1 MSHPTACGR
10 GDPFPVLARARFT
23 LAMLQN
29 LVVIFE
35 AAAENHP
42 IVIEM
47 TANEV
52 WAVTPD
58 GTRLSIGVTTLPPP
72 ADA

>member
-1 MSHPTACGR
+1 MIHPTAPECGE
-10 GDPFPVLARARFT
+10 PSPVLARASFT

-47 TANEV
+47 TAGEV

-72 ADA
+72 TDA